1 MKTLFNMKASI
12 ITQTKGNKNL
22 NSRIINTLKQLIR
35 NKIFSV
41 LTFSLLF
48 FNLNFDLLAQNNPSA
63 MLDVAASNKGVLVP
77 RVSLTSTAD
86 ISTIISPA
94 TSLLV
99 YNTATVGIP
108 PNNVSPGFYY
118 WNGTKWSLLGSITTF
133 AEFYA
138 LMPGDNTATI
148 AAGSP
153 IQFPQNGL
161 SNGIITRINASQF
174 NIPAVGIY
182 LVDWQVSIAE
192 AGQLILQLN
201 GTDIP
206 TSVVGRATGTSQII
220 GHTMIITT
228 SPNSVLQV
236 VNPSGNP
243 VALTINP
250 TAGGT
255 RAVTANLVITR
266 IQ

>member
-1 MKTLFNMKASI
+1 MQKSI
-12 ITQTKGNKNL
+12 ITTAATRSKCESLTINPLCKFRKN
-22 NSRIINTLKQLIR
+22 SPFVGIIICLI
-35 NKIFSV
+35 IFS
-41 LTFSLLF
+41 FSGALF
-48 FNLNFDLLAQNNPSA
+48 AQNNPSA
-63 MLDVAASNKGVLVP
+63 MLDVASNNKGVLIP
-77 RVSLTSTAD
+77 RVSLTSITD
-86 ISTIISPA
+86 ISTVVSPA

-108 PNNVSPGFYY
+108 PNNVSPGFHY
-118 WNGTKWSLLGSITTF
+118 WTGTKWNLLGSITTF

-153 IQFPQNGL
+153 IEFPQNGPT
-161 SNGIITRINASQF
+161 NGIITRINASQF

-182 LVDWQVSIAE
+182 MVDWQVSIAE

-201 GTDIP
+201 GTDIA

-220 GHTMIITT
+220 GHTYITT
-228 SPNSVLQV
+228 LLPNSVLTV

-250 TAGGT
+250 GAGGT
-255 RAVTANLVITR
+255 RAVSANIIITR
-266 IQ
+266 MQ

>member
-1 MKTLFNMKASI
+1 
-12 ITQTKGNKNL
+12 
-22 NSRIINTLKQLIR
+22 
-35 NKIFSV
+35 
-41 LTFSLLF
+41 
-48 FNLNFDLLAQNNPSA
+48 

-99 YNTATVGIP
+99 YNIATVGIP

-118 WNGTKWSLLGSITTF
+118 WNGTKWTLLGSITTF

-153 IQFPQNGL
+153 IEFPQNGL

-174 NIPAVGIY
+174 NIPAIGIY
-182 LVDWQVSIAE
+182 LVDWQASIAE
-192 AGQLILQLN
+192 AGQLVLQLN

-220 GHTMIITT
+220 GHTMIMTT
-228 SPNSVLQV
+228 SSNSVLRV

>member
-1 MKTLFNMKASI
+1 MKKTITTLVAIVPKCESVSTHSFSNFKKRTSSYGIFICLILFNFGGA
-12 ITQTKGNKNL
+12 
-22 NSRIINTLKQLIR
+22 
-35 NKIFSV
+35 
-41 LTFSLLF
+41 LF
-48 FNLNFDLLAQNNPSA
+48 AQNNPSA
-63 MLDVAASNKGVLVP
+63 MLDVASNNKGVLIP
-77 RVSLTSTAD
+77 RVSLTSTMD
-86 ISTIISPA
+86 ISTIVSPA

-118 WNGTKWSLLGSITTF
+118 WTGTKWNLLGSITTF

-153 IQFPQNGL
+153 IEFPQNGP

-182 LVDWQVSIAE
+182 LVHWQVSIAE

-201 GTDIP
+201 GTDIA
-206 TSVVGRATGTSQII
+206 TSVVGRATGTSQIV
-220 GHTMIITT
+220 GHTMITT
-228 SPNSVLQV
+228 TLPNSVLTV

-243 VALTINP
+243 VALTLNP
-250 TAGGT
+250 GAGGT
-255 RAVTANLVITR
+255 RAVSANLVITR
-266 IQ
+266 MQ

>member
-1 MKTLFNMKASI
+1 MKKTPTTCVAIAPKCEPVSTHSF
-12 ITQTKGNKNL
+12 TKFKKRSSFVG
-22 NSRIINTLKQLIR
+22 IFICLI
-35 NKIFSV
+35 
-41 LTFSLLF
+41 L
-48 FNLNFDLLAQNNPSA
+48 LNFSGALFAQNNPSA
-63 MLDVAASNKGVLVP
+63 MLDVASNNKGVLIP
-77 RVSLTSTAD
+77 RVSLTSTMD
-86 ISTIISPA
+86 ISTIVSPA

-118 WNGTKWSLLGSITTF
+118 WTGTKWNLLGSITTF

-153 IQFPQNGL
+153 IEFPQNGPT
-161 SNGIITRINASQF
+161 NGIITRINASQF

-182 LVDWQVSIAE
+182 LVHWQVSIAE

-201 GTDIP
+201 GTDIA
-206 TSVVGRATGTSQII
+206 TSVVGRATGTSQIV
-220 GHTMIITT
+220 GHTMITT
-228 SPNSVLQV
+228 TQPNSILTV

-243 VALTINP
+243 VALTLNP
-250 TAGGT
+250 GAGGT

-266 IQ
+266 MQ

>member
-1 MKTLFNMKASI
+1 MKK
-12 ITQTKGNKNL
+12 
-22 NSRIINTLKQLIR
+22 LIR
-35 NKIFSV
+35 TSISISGNLRSAAKITSIV
-41 LTFSLLF
+41 WLITFS
-48 FNLNFDLLAQNNPSA
+48 FNAATFAQNNPSA
-63 MLDVAASNKGVLVP
+63 MFEVAANNKGVLIP
-77 RVSLTSTAD
+77 RVSLTSPTD
-86 ISTIISPA
+86 VSTIISPA
-94 TSLLV
+94 TSLFV

-118 WNGTKWSLLGSITTF
+118 WNGSKWGVLGNILTF

-148 AAGSP
+148 AAGAAV
-153 IQFPQNGL
+153 QFPQNGI
-161 SNGIITRINASQF
+161 SNGIITRINTSQF
-174 NIPAVGIY
+174 SIPSVGIY

-206 TSVVGRATGTSQII
+206 TSVVGRATGTSQIS
-220 GHTMIITT
+220 GHTMITT
-228 SPNSVLQV
+228 TLPNSLLQV

-243 VALTINP
+243 IALTINP

>member
-1 MKTLFNMKASI
+1 MKKLVHSFVFTQCKSL
-12 ITQTKGNKNL
+12 ITNWSLGC
-22 NSRIINTLKQLIR
+22 LI
-35 NKIFSV
+35 
-41 LTFSLLF
+41 TFSFNGALF
-48 FNLNFDLLAQNNPSA
+48 AQNPSA
-63 MLDVAASNKGVLVP
+63 ILDVASYNKGVLIP

-86 ISTIISPA
+86 ISTITSPA

-108 PNNVSPGFYY
+108 PTNVSPAYYY
-118 WNGTKWSLLGSITTF
+118 WNGTKWDLLGSITTF

-138 LMPGDNTATI
+138 LMPSDNTATI
-148 AAGSP
+148 AAGAR
-153 IQFPQNGL
+153 IEFPQNGPTN
-161 SNGIITRINASQF
+161 SIITRINASQF
-174 NIPAVGIY
+174 NIPAIGIY
-182 LVDWQVSIAE
+182 SVSWQVSVAE

-206 TSVVGRATGTSQII
+206 SSVVGRATGTTQIY
-220 GHTMIITT
+220 GHTMITT
-228 SPNSVLQV
+228 TVINSVLQV

-243 VALTINP
+243 AALTLTPI
-250 TAGGT
+250 AGGT

>member
-1 MKTLFNMKASI
+1 MKKSITTPVVLASKCELLSIETLTTLKKQFSFVSI
-12 ITQTKGNKNL
+12 IICL
-22 NSRIINTLKQLIR
+22 IIFN
-35 NKIFSV
+35 FSGA
-41 LTFSLLF
+41 
-48 FNLNFDLLAQNNPSA
+48 LLAQNNPSA
-63 MLDVAASNKGVLVP
+63 MLDVASNNKGVLIP
-77 RVSLTSTAD
+77 RVSLTSTMD
-86 ISTIISPA
+86 ISTIVSPA

-118 WNGTKWSLLGSITTF
+118 WTGSKWNLLGSITTF

-153 IQFPQNGL
+153 IEFPQNGPT
-161 SNGIITRINASQF
+161 NGIITRINASQF

-182 LVDWQVSIAE
+182 LVHWQVSIAE

-201 GTDIP
+201 GTDIA
-206 TSVVGRATGTSQII
+206 TSVVGRATGTSQIV
-220 GHTMIITT
+220 GHTMITT
-228 SPNSVLQV
+228 TQPNSILTV

-243 VALTINP
+243 VAITLNP
-250 TAGGT
+250 AAGGT
-255 RAVTANLVITR
+255 RAVSANLVITR
-266 IQ
+266 MQ

>member
-1 MKTLFNMKASI
+1 MKKSITTLVAIASKCESLSTNSLSKFKKNATSIGLI
-12 ITQTKGNKNL
+12 IC
-22 NSRIINTLKQLIR
+22 LI
-35 NKIFSV
+35 
-41 LTFSLLF
+41 L
-48 FNLNFDLLAQNNPSA
+48 LNFSGVFAQNPSA
-63 MLDVAASNKGVLVP
+63 MLDVAASNKGVLIP
-77 RVSLTSTAD
+77 RVALSSTAD
-86 ISTIISPA
+86 ISTIVSPA

-99 YNTATVGIP
+99 YNTATIGIP

-118 WNGTKWSLLGSITTF
+118 WTGTKWNLLGSIATF

-153 IQFPQNGL
+153 IKFPQNGP
-161 SNGIITRINASQF
+161 SNGIITRIDASQF
-174 NIPAVGIY
+174 NIPAVGSY
-182 LVDWQVSIAE
+182 LVHWQVSIAE

-201 GTDIP
+201 GTDIA
-206 TSVVGRATGTSQII
+206 TSVVGRATGTSQIV
-220 GHTMIITT
+220 GHTMITT
-228 SPNSVLQV
+228 TLPNSILTV

-255 RAVTANLVITR
+255 RAVSANLVITR
-266 IQ
+266 MQ

>member
-1 MKTLFNMKASI
+1 
-12 ITQTKGNKNL
+12 
-22 NSRIINTLKQLIR
+22 
-35 NKIFSV
+35 
-41 LTFSLLF
+41 
-48 FNLNFDLLAQNNPSA
+48 
-63 MLDVAASNKGVLVP
+63 MLDVASSNKGVLIP

-86 ISTIISPA
+86 ISTIVSPA

-99 YNTATVGIP
+99 YNTSTIGTP
-108 PNNVSPGFYY
+108 PNNVSPGYYY
-118 WNGTKWSLLGSITTF
+118 WTGTKWSIVGSHDTAF

-138 LMPGDNTATI
+138 IMPGDNTATI

-153 IQFPQNGL
+153 IEFPQNGPT
-161 SNGIITRINASQF
+161 NGIITRINASQF

-182 LVDWQVSIAE
+182 LVHWQVSIAE

-201 GTDIP
+201 NTDIAS
-206 TSVVGRATGTSQII
+206 TVVGRATGTSQIV
-220 GHTMIITT
+220 GHTMITT
-228 SPNSVLQV
+228 TLPNSILKV

-243 VALTINP
+243 VALTVNP

-266 IQ
+266 MQ

>member
-1 MKTLFNMKASI
+1 MKTSTVTLTKQVSKHKLLTTNVLHRLKRPTNIFGTI
-12 ITQTKGNKNL
+12 IF
-22 NSRIINTLKQLIR
+22 LI
-35 NKIFSV
+35 
-41 LTFSLLF
+41 F
-48 FNLNFDLLAQNNPSA
+48 FNLNFNLLAQTNPSA
-63 MLDVAASNKGVLVP
+63 MLDVAAADKGVLVP
-77 RVSLTSTAD
+77 RINLTSIND
-86 ISTIISPA
+86 ISTVVSPA
-94 TSLLV
+94 TSLLI
-99 YNTATVGIP
+99 YNKATAGTP

-206 TSVVGRATGTSQII
+206 TSVVGRATGTNQIS
-220 GHTMIITT
+220 GHTMIMTT
-228 SPNSVLQV
+228 SPNSILQV

>member
-1 MKTLFNMKASI
+1 MKTSI
-12 ITQTKGNKNL
+12 ITLARQISK
-22 NSRIINTLKQLIR
+22 LKSLTIKSLHR
-35 NKIFSV
+35 VSKP
-41 LTFSLLF
+41 LTFSGSLIFLILF
-48 FNLNFDLLAQNNPSA
+48 SFNTDLFAQNNPSA
-63 MLDVAASNKGVLVP
+63 MLDVAAPDKGVLIP
-77 RVSLTSTAD
+77 RINLSSIND
-86 ISTIISPA
+86 ISTVVSPA
-94 TSLLV
+94 ISLLV
-99 YNTATVGIP
+99 YNKATAGTP

-118 WNGTKWSLLGSITTF
+118 WNGTKWTLLGSITTF
-133 AEFYA
+133 SEFYA

-153 IQFPQNGL
+153 IEFPQNGL

-192 AGQLILQLN
+192 AGQLMLQLN

-206 TSVVGRATGTSQII
+206 TSVVGRATGTTQII
-220 GHTMIITT
+220 GHTMIMTT
-228 SPNSVLQV
+228 SPNSILQV

>member
-1 MKTLFNMKASI
+1 METSI
-12 ITQTKGNKNL
+12 ITLTRQISKLKYLILNKLHRISKPSIFPGSIIFLILSCL
-22 NSRIINTLKQLIR
+22 NT
-35 NKIFSV
+35 
-41 LTFSLLF
+41 
-48 FNLNFDLLAQNNPSA
+48 DLLAQNNPSA
-63 MLDVAASNKGVLVP
+63 MLDVAATNKGVLVP
-77 RVSLTSTAD
+77 RINLTSTND
-86 ISTIISPA
+86 ISTIVSPA
-94 TSLLV
+94 TSLLI
-99 YNTATVGIP
+99 YNKATAGIP

-118 WNGTKWSLLGSITTF
+118 WNGTKWSLIGSITTF
-133 AEFYA
+133 SEFYA

-148 AAGSP
+148 AAGSA
-153 IQFPQNGL
+153 IEFPQNGL

-220 GHTMIITT
+220 GHTMIMTT

-255 RAVTANLVITR
+255 RAVTANLIITR

>member
-1 MKTLFNMKASI
+1 MKASI
-12 ITQTKGNKNL
+12 VTPTKKITKT
-22 NSRIINTLKQLIR
+22 NSLTINTLSRKMRRDGFCIAT
-35 NKIFSV
+35 IFI
-41 LTFSLLF
+41 LLF
-48 FNLNFDLLAQNNPSA
+48 TVNFKLFAQNNPSA

-77 RVSLTSTAD
+77 RVSLTSTTD
-86 ISTIISPA
+86 ISTITSPA

-99 YNTATVGIP
+99 YNTNTIGTP
-108 PNNVSPGFYY
+108 PNNISPGFYY
-118 WNGTKWSLLGSITTF
+118 WNGTKWSILGNITTF
-133 AEFYA
+133 SEFYA
-138 LMPGDNTATI
+138 LMPGDNAATI

-153 IQFPQNGL
+153 IEFPQDGL

-174 NIPAVGIY
+174 NIPAIGIY
-182 LVDWQVSIAE
+182 TVDWQVSIAE

-206 TSVVGRATGTSQII
+206 TSVVGRATGTSQIS
-220 GHTMIITT
+220 GHTMIVTT
-228 SPNSVLQV
+228 STNSVLRV

-243 VALTINP
+243 VALTVNP

-255 RAVTANLVITR
+255 RAVSANLVITR

>member
-1 MKTLFNMKASI
+1 MKKRIHSFVFTQCKSL
-12 ITQTKGNKNL
+12 ITSWSLGC
-22 NSRIINTLKQLIR
+22 LI
-35 NKIFSV
+35 IFS
-41 LTFSLLF
+41 
-48 FNLNFDLLAQNNPSA
+48 FNGAVFGQNPSA
-63 MLDVAASNKGVLVP
+63 MLDVAANNKGVLIP
-77 RVSLTSTAD
+77 RVSLTSTSD
-86 ISTIISPA
+86 ISTITSPA
-94 TSLLV
+94 ISLLV

-108 PNNVSPGFYY
+108 PNNVSPAYYY
-118 WNGTKWSLLGSITTF
+118 WNGTKWNLLGSISTF

-153 IQFPQNGL
+153 IGFPQNGPT
-161 SNGIITRINASQF
+161 NGIITRNSPSQF

-182 LVDWQVSIAE
+182 IVDWQVSIAE

-206 TSVVGRATGTSQII
+206 TSVVGRATGTSQIH
-220 GHTMIITT
+220 GHTMITT
-228 SPNSVLQV
+228 TLPNSVLQV

-243 VALTINP
+243 IALTINP

-255 RAVTANLVITR
+255 RAVSANLVITR